1 LCDDAQTLIWDLS
14 QLPKPIEGA
23 QLHPTRHGTP
33 LRHDICA
40 CGRFADPILAYSAE
54 AEVNQLQWSVSQP
67 DWMAI
72 AFGPKM
78 QILRV

>member
-1 LCDDAQTLIWDLS
+1 MY
-14 QLPKPIEGA
+14 
-23 QLHPTRHGTP
+23 
-33 LRHDICA
+33 
-40 CGRFADPILAYSAE
+40 ADPILAYSAE